1 VQKGFLSRCKDA
13 GECLIEL
20 VVDYRQAQTTRR
32 RKKMLSGLLLHTP
45 EFKLFAGL
53 LEAGLLLGCLPK
65 IDLLMYDNVSEV
77 SRYLGQGSTLTA
89 TPPLL
94 SRIYLVPRSWS
105 FNK

>member
-1 VQKGFLSRCKDA
+1 VSREETKVSHERVMDR
-13 GECLIEL
+13 

-32 RKKMLSGLLLHTP
+32 RKKMLSGLLLHAP